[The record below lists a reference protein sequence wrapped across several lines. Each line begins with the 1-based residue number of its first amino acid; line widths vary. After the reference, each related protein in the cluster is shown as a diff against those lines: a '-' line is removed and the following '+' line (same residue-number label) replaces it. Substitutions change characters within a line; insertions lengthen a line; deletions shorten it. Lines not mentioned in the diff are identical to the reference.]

1 VVPREELSRDRS
13 RQVCWLDLHMGPVTF
28 QILDQAGCVGAVER
42 FYIPPITPRSRSSW
56 TAPTTPKDPTES
68 DYTPPSSA

>member
-28 QILDQAGCVGAVER
+28 QILDQAGCVGAVELLH
-42 FYIPPITPRSRSSW
+42 
-56 TAPTTPKDPTES
+56 TADHAAIQVFLDGPDHAQDPTES